1 MASIWDDDDDDVMSD
16 TKGNKVAEPIIPQ
29 DNLALVKHTK
39 RQAVEKETKLL
50 FESLTSCEAIVVT
63 IHTVAAYVPAI
74 MNEKI
79 QELWENKIIPV
90 LAKTLT
96 QDVRARSIV
105 IEAFNSIENLAI
117 CIRKGAEMVIAT
129 KGNTLI
135 SYFNIRSGL
144 IIIIFLY
151 QGSAASLT
159 AARRIINE
167 ALTELKQCITV
178 ARDLET
184 EDMKALT
191 SNFTLL
197 ISVMGPQAEDSYNQ
211 ASVIEEKLQQQ
222 YKKQKELVGEIANLK
237 GQLEVYNNLIHV
249 TEKRLRGSEAALE
262 ETKRRSKELAEFNKK
277 IEESIQSIPTTY
289 DVTETYRFNIFS
301 STDKYIIPNP
311 NRNVQKEFYE
321 STIKVRVARIEENN
335 KEKDKEQ
342 AVLIELGKILAE
354 YKGEY
359 ASIKY
364 KISECEKNFVAK
376 MKEIQSEID
385 KLKKELEQINRRAD
399 EIFQAIGLQGSN
411 LRQLLTRIKSL
422 SMIIGDGALAYQP
435 IMGVLK
441 KVKATVE
448 TSIEMLSSNV
458 MADIFLAGKT
468 LLDDVDWLAGYR
480 TASLGHLETSSK
492 YKALSSIPQYKAIT
506 NVSN

>member
-129 KGNTLI
+129 K
-135 SYFNIRSGL
+135 
-144 IIIIFLY
+144 
-151 QGSAASLT
+151 GSAASLT